1 MPIIIV
7 KLLVLCSNLLPKSA
21 LEILA
26 PPLLRCPKPRPTSV
40 ATMSR
45 RTRPRKSWW
54 RTPRTTRPCRNP
66 SQNSFCQAEA
76 ASMILLYTARSK
88 VDTAGDYAL
97 YETARHPQ
105 PYHVWPL
112 SLLPC
117 WTVYKR
123 WKNDVGNP
131 PTASGL
137 SLLALVLNHLVRNS
151 LNNITKLLACAR
163 ALQLD
168 WADTAIKA
176 GAAAVTV
183 EATSSTTMTYSVVN
197 PPWRLGPAAVTLPT
211 PSTKSHIPC

>member
-163 ALQLD
+163 ALQLN
-168 WADTAIKA
+168 WADTAIRPA
-176 GAAAVTV
+176 RRRWRWRRRPLRRWRTRWL
-183 EATSSTTMTYSVVN
+183 T
-197 PPWRLGPAAVTLPT
+197 PPWWLGPAAVTLPT